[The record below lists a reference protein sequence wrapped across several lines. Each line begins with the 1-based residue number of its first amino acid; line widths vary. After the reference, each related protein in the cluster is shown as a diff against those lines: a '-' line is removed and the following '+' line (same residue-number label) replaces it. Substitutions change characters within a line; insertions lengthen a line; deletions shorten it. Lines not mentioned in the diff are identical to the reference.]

1 MTGHKQTTDGVEYPT
16 AYTYNLSGA
25 LMEETYP
32 STRKVKNVL
41 NANGELSMVQS
52 KKNSDSGYWS
62 YANSFTNSAAGA
74 VTSMQ
79 LGNGHWESTT
89 FNSRLQPTQIALGI
103 VQDGDGLLKL
113 RRSAGLASFFF
124 IFNPLSLIGQGQSR
138 EAPFLSWSG
147 PDKRVFGW
155 FRKRNCDGW
164 RDNF

>member
-1 MTGHKQTTDGVEYPT
+1 MGSQGKIRTSDVSTTEYTNFDILGRVTGHKQTTDGVEYPT

-62 YANSFTNSAAGA
+62 YANSFTYSAAGA

-113 RRSAGLASFFF
+113 NYDYGTTSNNG
-124 IFNPLSLIGQGQSR
+124 NLISQMITVPAMG
-138 EAPFLSWSG
+138 
-147 PDKRVFGW
+147 
-155 FRKRNCDGW
+155 
-164 RDNF
+164 